1 MPIFRSTLPAGR
13 RAAAN
18 LAAFAACVA
27 MLGVA
32 LYQQHVLGRPPC
44 HLCILQRIAVIGV
57 GLVFLTAALH
67 RPGARGARAYAILVS
82 LVASAGA
89 LVAGRN
95 VWIQWQ
101 PPGSVPACSADLNVL
116 VEMMPLHEALA
127 KVFLAGGD
135 CQHVYTFLGVAL
147 PVWVLV
153 AMVGLTA
160 WAWLWNVTFGP
171 LPRRGAEERV
181 FLAAGRR

>member
-1 MPIFRSTLPAGR
+1 MSLFRSTLPTGR

-32 LYQQHVLGRPPC
+32 LYQQHVLGRAPC
-44 HLCILQRIAVIGV
+44 HLCILQRVAVIGV
-57 GLVFLTAALH
+57 GLVFLAAALH
-67 RPGARGARAYAILVS
+67 RPGALGARVYAF
-82 LVASAGA
+82 LVAAVAAAGA
-89 LVAGRN
+89 VVAGRN
-95 VWIQWQ
+95 IWIQIQ
-101 PPGSVPACSADLNVL
+101 PPGAVPACSADLNVL

-153 AMVGLTA
+153 AMLALTL
-160 WAWLWNVTFGP
+160 WAWIWNVTLGP
-171 LPRRGAEERV
+171 LPRRGASERV
-181 FLAAGRR
+181 FLAAGRS